1 MPNRKMA
8 QNFITFIYLIMPTH
22 FKRMEITTMSI
33 KPVEIGELKEG
44 SFVVVDGVACRVVSY
59 DKSKT
64 GKHGSAKIRIVA
76 IGIFDGIKR
85 NMVAPSDTRVDVPLV
100 EKRTAQVISISPDI
114 VQLMDLGNYETFEVK
129 PPEGEIASKLASGA
143 EVEYWDILNEKHII
157 RVK

>member
-1 MPNRKMA
+1 
-8 QNFITFIYLIMPTH
+8 
-22 FKRMEITTMSI
+22 MSI

-44 SFVVVDGVACRVVSY
+44 SFVVIDGVACRVVSY

-76 IGIFDGIKR
+76 IGVFDGIKR

-100 EKRTAQVISISPDI
+100 EKRAAQVISISPDI
-114 VQLMDLGNYETFEVK
+114 VQLMDLGNYDTFEVK
-129 PPEGEIASKLASGA
+129 RPPDEAIASKLASGV
-143 EVEYWDILNEKHII
+143 EVEYWDILDEKHII